1 MQLVTNRNSQSGPIA
16 ASDSGRVSALP
27 PPRHSADEVL
37 LWNVK
42 EVALAL
48 GLGVRTVWRLSS
60 SEQLP
65 TPISVGR
72 CKRWERRAIEAYVA
86 AALVRA
92 DASDD
97 PPAAARYPRRQR
109 LRQLIR
115 LIQHLP
121 RDENGAVTLAQ
132 QPLAELLGVSRV
144 FVGNMIRSLIADG
157 LLVRHTPPSRADG
170 RAATYIWR
178 SKA

>member
-1 MQLVTNRNSQSGPIA
+1 MTDRNGQPETIA
-16 ASDSGRVSALP
+16 AAGNRRVSAS
-27 PPRHSADEVL
+27 PRPRFSVDEAL
-37 LWNVK
+37 LWDVK
-42 EVALAL
+42 GVARAL

-60 SEQLP
+60 SGELP
-65 TPISVGR
+65 PPISVGR

-86 AALVRA
+86 PALVRA